1 MTVKVN
7 KPILVAGIGISFLL
21 WIGESL
27 QEKFLQL
34 GEWGLLGAM
43 TLGTGFWWWQRQT
56 KALPTVLSVSPLTLE
71 MVKDAIAQTQKV
83 INYFQEEAPNQ
94 DISDL
99 NEQLDQVSQTFERQN
114 LSIAVVGGKN
124 TGKTTLKQLLVQEN
138 IAKQVNWI
146 DTEPLFTEVENTSI
160 NADLLLFLTNGDL
173 TDSQWQYLQE
183 RHRNYQRSLL
193 IFNKQDNYS
202 QEERALILQMLRQ
215 RVESIIPSEDIIP
228 ISAAPRDIMVRQHR
242 DDGTIQEWKE
252 KQTSDVQQ
260 LQGRLQEIIK
270 QERKGLVW
278 GSIWRESTEIKQK
291 AQERLNQV
299 RRDRALPIIEQYQW
313 IAAATAFA
321 NPVAA
326 LDLLATAAISSQ
338 MVVDLSGIYQQKF
351 SLSQGQTASGTIGKL
366 MMQLGLVEMS
376 TQAIAGLLKSN
387 MITYIAG
394 GATQGISAAYLTR
407 VAGLSLIEY
416 FQVQDIN
423 SETQNGINFE
433 QFSQKLKQVFE
444 NNQRMALLQNFVK
457 QTVPHLS
464 TLSPS

>member
-1 MTVKVN
+1 MTFKVN

-43 TLGTGFWWWQRQT
+43 TLGTGFWWWQRQ
-56 KALPTVLSVSPLTLE
+56 KQALPTVVLLSPLTLE
-71 MVKDAIAQTQKV
+71 MVKDAIAQTKKV

-99 NEQLDQVSQTFERQN
+99 NEQLDQVSQTFERQI

-138 IAKQVNWI
+138 LTKQLNWI
-146 DTEPLFTEVENTSI
+146 DTQPLFTETENSPI
-160 NADLLLFLTNGDL
+160 KADLLLFLTNGDL

-183 RHRNYQRSLL
+183 RNRNYQRSLL
-193 IFNKQDNYS
+193 IFNKQDHYS
-202 QEERALILQMLRQ
+202 QEERALILQALRQ
-215 RVESIIPSEDIIP
+215 RVQSIIPTNDIIS

-252 KQTSDVQQ
+252 TQSPSMEH
-260 LQGRLQEIIK
+260 LQERLQQILK
-270 QERKGLVW
+270 QDRQGLVW
-278 GSIWRESTEIKQK
+278 GSIWRDASEIKQQAK
-291 AQERLNQV
+291 ERLNRV
-299 RRDRALPIIEQYQW
+299 RRDHSLPIIEKYQW

-351 SLSQGQTASGTIGKL
+351 SLSQGQAASGTIGKL
-366 MMQLGLVEMS
+366 MMQLGLVELS
-376 TQAIAGLLKSN
+376 THAIAGLLKSN
-387 MITYIAG
+387 VITYVAG

-407 VAGLSLIEY
+407 LAGLSLIEY
-416 FQVQDIN
+416 FQIQEIN
-423 SETQNGINFE
+423 SESQNGINFE